1 MILFFD
7 TSALVKFFHNEDGTE
22 AVTDLLNSQENKI
35 WISELAKLEFLSALH
50 RRFRNNEI
58 DENILN
64 EAIEGFEEELNRFN
78 IEPLSHA
85 TVQEARDLLQKYGKE
100 YGLRTLDALH
110 LGCFNL
116 ISEDDW
122 FFVSTDE
129 NLCKI
134 VEYIGDKVINPV
146 KKQEQI
152 EKAKEP

>member
-58 DENILN
+58 DENILK
-64 EAIEGFEEELNRFN
+64 EAIEGFEEELNRFI

-85 TVQEARDLLQKYGKE
+85 TVQEAR
-100 YGLRTLDALH
+100 
-110 LGCFNL
+110 
-116 ISEDDW
+116 
-122 FFVSTDE
+122 
-129 NLCKI
+129 
-134 VEYIGDKVINPV
+134 
-146 KKQEQI
+146 
-152 EKAKEP
+152 

>member
-7 TSALVKFFHNEDGTE
+7 TSALVKFFHNEDGTK
-22 AVTDLLNSQENKI
+22 AVTDLLNSRENKI

-58 DENILN
+58 DENILK

-78 IEPLSHA
+78 VEQLSHA
-85 TVQEARDLLQKYGKE
+85 TVQEARELLQKHGKE
-100 YGLRTLDALH
+100 YDLRTLDALH

-122 FFVSTDE
+122 CFVSTDE
-129 NLCKI
+129 SLCKI
-134 VEYIGDKVINPV
+134 VEHLGDKVINPV
-146 KKQEQI
+146 TKKEQV
-152 EKAKEP
+152 EKSE

>member
-50 RRFRNNEI
+50 RRFRNKEI
-58 DENILN
+58 DENILK
-64 EAIEGFEEELNRFN
+64 EAIGGFEEEINRFN

-85 TVQEARDLLQKYGKE
+85 TVQEARELLQKHGKE

-110 LGCFNL
+110 LGCFRL

-134 VEYIGDKVINPV
+134 VEYLGDKVINPV
-146 KKQEQI
+146 KKKEQA
-152 EKAKEP
+152 EKSE